1 MSTLNSGPYQYS
13 RFSAIDELYER
24 ERQYYTQQLA
34 EKKKAKPDFLD
45 VDGDGDKEES
55 FKKGVKDKENGGD
68 KKEGKK
74 ELPAFLKKKKEVKEN
89 RQMAYTAGES
99 DGKKS
104 MKSGP
109 AKITGGKTYTMKG
122 KDGKPLFKEG
132 KCSSGCDCEDCKKD
146 KKKGMN
152 EWIENL
158 VQDGYDLSQYT
169 MEDMEEMYD
178 NALAEETQEVTI
190 EEAICQYLMDNGF
203 ANNAVSAEVVYNNM
217 SEGWRDDV
225 VNQIQG

>member
-1 MSTLNSGPYQYS
+1 MSTLNSGPYQHN
-13 RFSAIDELYER
+13 RFAAIDDLYER

-55 FKKGVKDKENGGD
+55 FKKGVKDKEKGSD
-68 KKEGKK
+68 KKDDKKDGKK
-74 ELPAFLKKKKEVKEN
+74 ELPAFLQKKKDVKE
-89 RQMAYTAGES
+89 A
-99 DGKKS
+99 
-104 MKSGP
+104 
-109 AKITGGKTYTMKG
+109 
-122 KDGKPLFKEG
+122 

-146 KKKGMN
+146 KKKAMN

-158 VQDGYDLSQYT
+158 VNDGYNLSQYT
-169 MEDMEEMYD
+169 MEQMEEMFD
-178 NALAEETQEVTI
+178 QAIAEETQEVTI

-203 ANNAVSAEVVYNNM
+203 ANNPVSAEVVYNNM

-225 VNQIQG
+225 VNQLHEASCSSKKKAKKY